1 MRSMTSPASSTTR
14 TSSRTPPTPTCANSV
29 TRRSRITSEETDRRV
44 RTFPPHVSAET
55 CGNSRC
61 EAGTRLTSRN
71 NACLGG
77 PFCAAHRK
85 AGEPGLDTTSSRT
98 ISPRRT
104 RDPIGIHHPYKASL
118 VHYVLIAQ
126 THHLNAIGR
135 EQGLTLTFVEQDA
148 KRRPAA

>member
-1 MRSMTSPASSTTR
+1 MFARFR
-14 TSSRTPPTPTCANSV
+14 
-29 TRRSRITSEETDRRV
+29 
-44 RTFPPHVSAET
+44 RTFPPHVFGET

-61 EAGTRLTSRN
+61 EARTQLTSRN

-77 PFCAAHRK
+77 PFCAAHGK
-85 AGEPGLDTTSSRT
+85 AGEPGLDTTSSRA

-104 RDPIGIHHPYKASL
+104 RNPISIHHPHKASH

-135 EQGLTLTFVEQDA
+135 KQGLTLTFVEQDP